1 MVCQVYFL
9 GLSSFFLFHVGCCW
23 AVGVGAIVAG
33 PCCALG
39 PLVVTEDFPT
49 SVSVMV
55 AVNEGDISGSS
66 MKASVTAA
74 ALGVYVGAFFEV
86 NGCFCGIFA
95 KSLSISSR
103 WDSKRSVSFNI
114 STCVGICRIALI
126 AEVLGLSL
134 VSMVLAAGPPT
145 TVVVARAGAGA
156 GIFGGVDVAVRFRCG
171 GGATSGRC

>member
-1 MVCQVYFL
+1 M
-9 GLSSFFLFHVGCCW
+9 GLWASFFLFHVGCCW

-114 STCVGICRIALI
+114 FACVGICRIALI

-134 VSMVLAAGPPT
+134 VSAVLAVGLPT
-145 TVVVARAGAGA
+145 TVVVASASA
-156 GIFGGVDVAVRFRCG
+156 GISGGVGVAMRFRCG
-171 GGATSGRC
+171 GGATSGWC

>member
-1 MVCQVYFL
+1 M
-9 GLSSFFLFHVGCCW
+9 
-23 AVGVGAIVAG
+23 GVGAIVAG

-114 STCVGICRIALI
+114 FACVGICRIALI

-134 VSMVLAAGPPT
+134 VSAVLALSSRSA
-145 TVVVARAGAGA
+145 
-156 GIFGGVDVAVRFRCG
+156 DYCCG
-171 GGATSGRC
+171 GRCWCWCWDFWWSTWQCDFAAVVEQRQGGARVSPNLLSSTPLLIFFL